1 MVFSANRF
9 QHMMANLDLRETLKR
24 EGVGEDIVAQ
34 YDKHRWHNYRGL
46 LWLYFRHRGE
56 MNKEERARVR
66 EDFRKVYASFDRSLP
81 YACFVASQRVRYE
94 IKRMIKR
101 L

>member
-1 MVFSANRF
+1 
-9 QHMMANLDLRETLKR
+9 MMANLDLRETLKR
-24 EGVGEDIVAQ
+24 EGVDKDIVAQ

-46 LWLYFRHRGE
+46 LWLYFRHRNE
-56 MNKEERARVR
+56 MNKKERARVR

-81 YACFVASQRVRYE
+81 YACFVASQWGRYE

>member
-1 MVFSANRF
+1 M
-9 QHMMANLDLRETLKR
+9 DK
-24 EGVGEDIVAQ
+24 DIVAQ

-56 MNKEERARVR
+56 MNKEERACVR

-81 YACFVASQRVRYE
+81 YACFVANQWVRYE